1 MFIDDHLPGRPPDDP
16 DELDAGLVAL
26 ISRAWTGGWMPADLL
41 GAVAHC
47 CGPASVRLAAALIQR
62 EHAERDYGDRLA
74 PRWQRQLADV
84 EAMVDDPGAVIAAR
98 RRGWRTD
105 RLDLWGLLAFLP
117 RLHPLTPPPGDAP
130 PAGRGS
136 CDPATDGVPSPD
148 PGLLRR
154 VRALLAK
161 AESSEFD
168 GEAESFT
175 AKAQALIATYSLADA
190 LAHDDTDGSTD
201 GPASIRIV
209 IERPYPREKFALLGV
224 VARANRCRSIL
235 HDGLGLATVIGYP
248 IDRDATELL
257 FTSLLVQAA
266 QAMQRHGSTT
276 DGHGTSRTTSFRRS
290 FLQGFAERIGER
302 LADESDTVAAETA
315 ASSPSLLPALA
326 SRAALVDRTVDEVFP
341 ELSRLRPSRATF
353 DGSGYLAGVAAA
365 DRADLAAR
373 RRLAS

>member
-1 MFIDDHLPGRPPDDP
+1 MFDDPLPHRPPDDP

-26 ISRAWTGGWMPADLL
+26 ISHAWTRGWMPTDLI

-47 CGPASVRLAAALIQR
+47 CRPASTRLAAALIRR
-62 EHAERDYGDRLA
+62 EHAERGYGDRLA
-74 PRWQRQLADV
+74 PRWQRQLTDV
-84 EAMVDDPGAVIAAR
+84 EAMIADPGAVIAAR

-105 RLDLWGLLAFLP
+105 RLDLWGVLAFLP
-117 RLHPLTPPPGDAP
+117 RLHRLGPLPGEA
-130 PAGRGS
+130 
-136 CDPATDGVPSPD
+136 DPAAEGSLGAADRTASSPD

-168 GEAESFT
+168 AEAEAFT

-190 LAHDDTDGSTD
+190 LEHGDTIGSTN
-201 GPASIRIV
+201 GPASIRLM
-209 IERPYPREKFALLGV
+209 IERPYPREKFMLLGV

-248 IDRDATELL
+248 IDGEATELL
-257 FTSLLVQAA
+257 FTSLLVQASH
-266 QAMQRHGSTT
+266 AMQRHGSTT
-276 DGHGTSRTTSFRRS
+276 DAWGTSTTKSFRRS

-302 LADESDTVAAETA
+302 LAGESDTVTAETA

-326 SRAALVDRTVDEVFP
+326 GRAAQVDRTVDEVFP
-341 ELSRLRPSRATF
+341 ELSRLRPSRAAF

>member
-1 MFIDDHLPGRPPDDP
+1 MFIDDHLPHRPPEDP

-26 ISRAWTGGWMPADLL
+26 ISRAWTGGWMPTDLL
-41 GAVAHC
+41 GTVAYC
-47 CGPASVRLAAALIQR
+47 CGPASTRLAAALIRR
-62 EHAERDYGDRLA
+62 EHAERGYGERLA

-84 EAMVDDPGAVIAAR
+84 ETMATDPGAVIAAR

-105 RLDLWGLLAFLP
+105 RLDLWGVLAFLP

-130 PAGRGS
+130 PAARGS
-136 CDPATDGVPSPD
+136 SGPTTHGVSSPD

-161 AESSEFD
+161 AESSEYD
-168 GEAESFT
+168 AEAESFT

-190 LAHDDTDGSTD
+190 LEHDDADGSTD
-201 GPASIRIV
+201 GPASIRLV
-209 IERPYPREKFALLGV
+209 IERPYPRQKFTLLGV

-248 IDRDATELL
+248 IDCDATELL

-276 DGHGTSRTTSFRRS
+276 DGYGTSTTKSFRRS

-302 LADESDTVAAETA
+302 LADESDTVAAEA
-315 ASSPSLLPALA
+315 ATSAPSLLPALA
-326 SRAALVDRTVDEVFP
+326 TRAANVERAVDEIFP
-341 ELSRLRPSRATF
+341 ELSRLRPSQATF
-353 DGSGYLAGVAAA
+353 DGSGYRAGVAAA